1 MVEPSQYCQV
11 IILQLKIK
19 NNNKNE
25 NTTKKL
31 LENENYQ
38 YIEVEI
44 QQFSLCFIVLPH
56 NGHCQLAWM
65 NEWAM

>member
-1 MVEPSQYCQV
+1 MKTQQ
-11 IILQLKIK
+11 
-19 NNNKNE
+19 
-25 NTTKKL
+25 KKL